1 MNKKASLLCFIM
13 IMVVFLLTAC
23 SRSSADVTAIKSVK
37 YDTESGK
44 IKINAT
50 MDKDTLR
57 EYKHK
62 TIYLI
67 EVAAG
72 NESDDIS
79 TLIPISRAKAD
90 DEMKFSLPLKDG
102 ARTILYSGFVLAAFD
117 NEKGYTALSDVH
129 YIDNPEALAKNTEKY
144 PEYASIKGLY
154 IVSSSDATSL
164 GVSHTTI
171 RIPIEEYIL
180 PESKENAITFIFDG
194 ESHYYNEEKI
204 SELDYKIK
212 NLTGSG
218 IEVFLEFTLDTSK
231 KELPSALSC
240 LASTA
245 DAATELDVH
254 YAISVSTGE
263 AYRHMAAFFEFFAER
278 YTRQDKKYGFA
289 ASYIIGHGV
298 NSTLDTNIDDERT
311 LSDSTAR
318 YGELLR
324 IAHTALLSK
333 YSSGKVFISLDNK
346 WTLDLENGEGEETEE
361 PLPTPRRHTFG
372 GAEFINSLKNTL
384 DYGGEI
390 DFGVAIIPTASDAS
404 SMVWND
410 AGATNSADTEFVTM
424 KNISVVRDFIGEE
437 TDLLLYNYGISSS
450 DEASQ
455 AASYA
460 YAYMKAI
467 EADATAFIYN
477 GHWDGATGNSET
489 GLWRVGADGGASEKR
504 EIYRVFEEIDVK
516 GAEEPES
523 AKLRIG
529 SEWRELWEK
538 NSKKAKVVSRS
549 DSAGT
554 TVLGDK
560 NGKTETSVLFDFS
573 DGKNHNF
580 FPSDSSY
587 YIEICDYL
595 GEKALKSGLF
605 PKYLGENMGVRS
617 SPISFE
623 KLDGAVRITVTL
635 NVESKIG
642 NTSDVTLALSQ
653 SGSDAKI
660 FHTSSVTVQS
670 SNRQTVYFDASDADL
685 KKENGDVVLYLWV
698 KSNLSRS
705 PVYSSQDATS
715 EGEISLYIEDINVTL
730 KKSGIGVLWTIII
743 VIGILL
749 ILAFGAYLF
758 IKYRL
763 APPPKN
769 TRSRPVYPDR
779 NRVSRS
785 GIRHSGQMRGR
796 PTPPNVRQAGYP
808 PRART
813 NNNGQGPRQV
823 APRSYE
829 ERRYYEQQRTR
840 QYTGREGIQPRMRP
854 NSDNIDHRRR

>member
-1 MNKKASLLCFIM
+1 MNKKASLLWFIV

-23 SRSSADVTAIKSVK
+23 SRGEADKTAIKSVK

-57 EYKHK
+57 KYKHK

-67 EVAAG
+67 EVTAG
-72 NESDDIS
+72 NDSDDIS

-90 DEMKFSLPLKDG
+90 DKMNFSLPLKDG

-117 NEKGYTALSDVH
+117 NEKGYTALGDVH
-129 YIDNPEALAKNTEKY
+129 YIDNPEALAKNTEEY

-164 GVSHTTI
+164 GASHTTI

-194 ESHYYNEEKI
+194 ESHYYDAEKMA
-204 SELDYKIK
+204 ELDYKIK
-212 NLTGSG
+212 NLTGAG
-218 IEVFLEFTLDTSK
+218 IEVFLEFTLDTPK

-240 LASTA
+240 LAASTGVTA
-245 DAATELDVH
+245 DSDRKEENH

-311 LSDSTAR
+311 LSESTER

-324 IAHTALLSK
+324 IAHTALRSK
-333 YSSGKVFISLDNK
+333 YSCGKVFISLDNK
-346 WTLDLENGEGEETEE
+346 WTLDLANEEGQETDE
-361 PLPTPRRHTFG
+361 PLPSPRRHIFG

-384 DYGGEI
+384 CGADI
-390 DFGVAIIPTASDAS
+390 DFGVAIIPTSSDDS
-404 SMVWND
+404 SMVWANM
-410 AGATNSADTEFVTM
+410 GATNSADTEFVTM
-424 KNISVVRDFIGEE
+424 KNISVVRDLIGEE
-437 TDLLLYNYGISSS
+437 TELLIYNYGISSS
-450 DEASQ
+450 DESSQ

-467 EADATAFIYN
+467 EADVTAFIYN
-477 GHWDGATGNSET
+477 GHWDGATGNGET
-489 GLWRVGADGGASEKR
+489 GLWRVGTDGGASEKR
-504 EIYRVFEEIDVK
+504 EIYKVFEEIDVK
-516 GAEEPES
+516 GIAEPEP

-538 NSKKAKVVSRS
+538 NSKSAKVVSRS

-554 TVLGDK
+554 TVFGGGK
-560 NGKTETSVLFDFS
+560 KGKTETSVLFDFS

-587 YIEICDYL
+587 YVEICDYL
-595 GEKALKSGLF
+595 GEKALKSGLL

-617 SPISFE
+617 APVSFE
-623 KLDGAVRITVTL
+623 TLRGVETITVVL

-642 NTSDVTLALSQ
+642 NTSEVTLALSQ
-653 SGSDAKI
+653 SGADAKV

-670 SNRQTVYFDASDADL
+670 SNRQTVYFDVSDADL
-685 KKENGDVVLYLWV
+685 SNDNGDVVLYFWV

-705 PVYSSQDATS
+705 PVYSSQEGTA
-715 EGEISLYIEDINVTL
+715 EGEVSLYIEDISVTL
-730 KKSGIGVLWTIII
+730 KKGGIGVVWIIIII
-743 VIGILL
+743 VILL

-758 IKYRL
+758 IRYYFLCKQ
-763 APPPKN
+763 PKQQI
-769 TRSRPVYPDR
+769 THP
-779 NRVSRS
+779 
-785 GIRHSGQMRGR
+785 
-796 PTPPNVRQAGYP
+796 
-808 PRART
+808 ARYSQNARI
-813 NNNGQGPRQV
+813 NNNGQRPRQV

-829 ERRYYEQQRTR
+829 ERRYYEQLRAR
-840 QYTGREGIQPRMRP
+840 QQLGHMGGQPRIRP